1 MPDREKVIDGL
12 ISAIGLIHG
21 YIPRRIWSES
31 YGEQACRDAI
41 DMLKEQETTDT
52 RQARIFQCKECGY
65 GIEDIFLTSERE
77 YEMVPKYCPNCG
89 RSVKLK

>member
-1 MPDREKVIDGL
+1 MDREKVIKAAEDYEPYAKFLSG
-12 ISAIGLIHG
+12 ITVT
-21 YIPRRIWSES
+21 
-31 YGEQACRDAI
+31 GELFLN
-41 DMLKEQETTDT
+41 MLALLREQETTDT

-89 RSVKLK
+89 RSVKRE